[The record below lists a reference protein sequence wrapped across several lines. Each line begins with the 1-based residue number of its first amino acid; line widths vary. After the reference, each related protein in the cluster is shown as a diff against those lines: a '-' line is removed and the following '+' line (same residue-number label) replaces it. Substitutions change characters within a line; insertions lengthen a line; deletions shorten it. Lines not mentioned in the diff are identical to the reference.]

1 MNSMSE
7 QDPARR
13 LVVCYAF
20 PPYADTAAVVA
31 AKRVRVTGEPVDVI
45 YNRLDKI
52 RTLDP
57 DTVEIAAPYVR
68 RSFAVDAAPAFGS
81 WRSIAEFADRGFRAA
96 VTWERAQ
103 GPYES
108 MYSRAQFA
116 ASHFLAARIKERRPD
131 LRWEAEFSDPLSR
144 DVVGNT
150 RESPAVSCELIASL
164 DAAIRRAGFRPPEG
178 LNAFEWC
185 ETAAFAL
192 ADTLIF
198 TNELQR
204 SYMLSYCRDP
214 ELAERALTVSVVSP
228 HPALDRAFYKMAVP
242 DYEVSETRLNVGYF
256 GNFYQNRAIS
266 DVLTALEILPRAT
279 RHKVILHVFC
289 SDPDKF
295 AAEIRS
301 RALDDCV
308 AVNPFAPYLEFLAL
322 CDQMDLLLV
331 NDAASVGGGVNPFLP
346 SKWSDYRGSTTAVWG
361 MVEEDSV
368 LASQPLAHRSPIN
381 HATAAAAVLAKAVA
395 SSTDREFSVT
405 SR

>member
-1 MNSMSE
+1 MPD
-7 QDPARR
+7 QDSARR

-31 AKRVRVTGEPVDVI
+31 AKRVRATGEPVDVV
-45 YNRLDKI
+45 YNKLDKI
-52 RTLDP
+52 RKLDP

-68 RSFAVDAAPAFGS
+68 RSIAVDAAAAFGS
-81 WRSIAEFADRGFRAA
+81 WRSIAEFADRGFQAA
-96 VTWERAQ
+96 ARWERAQ

-144 DVVGNT
+144 DVLGNT
-150 RESPAVSCELIASL
+150 RESLAVPGDLL
-164 DAAIRRAGFRPPEG
+164 TTLGAAIRRAGFRSPEG
-178 LNAFEWC
+178 FNAFQWC

-192 ADTLIF
+192 ADSLIF

-204 SYMLSYCRDP
+204 SYMLSYCHDP
-214 ELAERALTVSVVSP
+214 KLAERAFAVSVVSP
-228 HPALDRAFYKMAVP
+228 HPALDREFYEMAVP
-242 DYEVSETRLNVGYF
+242 DYEVSDTRLNVGYF

-266 DVLTALEILPRAT
+266 DVLTALEILPRAV
-279 RHKVILHVFC
+279 RDKVLLHVFC

-295 AAEIRS
+295 GAAIDS
-301 RALDDCV
+301 RGLDDCV

-322 CDQMDLLLV
+322 CDRMELLLV
-331 NDAASVGGGVNPFLP
+331 NDASSVAGGINPFLP
-346 SKWSDYRGSTTAVWG
+346 SKWSDYRGSSTPVWG
-361 MVEEDSV
+361 MVEDGSV

-381 HATAAAAVLAKAVA
+381 HPTAAAAVLASAVDSWA
-395 SSTDREFSVT
+395 GAGSGAGRL
-405 SR
+405 